1 MLLAVLVAL
10 VGGIALGGHP
20 AVLPDP
26 VRDTLVGD
34 SRGQVFEQ
42 VLDKIDADY
51 YKKPSEDKLLD
62 VALTAVVD
70 SLDDRFSHYLTPRL
84 KDANDLTRVERF
96 EGVGLMVD
104 EIPAGLAIV
113 TVYEGGPAA
122 RAGLRPGDQIVGV
135 GGMSLK
141 GKRSAEST
149 ARIKGKAGTEVRLT
163 LRRKGRT
170 FKRTMQREAVS
181 VPITSSRIVDHE
193 GERYG
198 YVKLDQFRAGA
209 GRAVSTRTRKLL
221 KAGVEGIVLDLRGN
235 GGGLLDEGVNVASVF
250 LQDGVVV
257 STKGRNRPERRFE
270 AEGDAIAKDVP
281 VVVLVD
287 GGTASASEIVT
298 GALQDRGRAT
308 VVGTRT
314 FGKGVFQEVESL
326 PNGGALDITVG
337 EYFTPKGRNLGP
349 RDGKPGGITPEIKA
363 VDKPATPKDEGL
375 DAALTALAG
384 KAP

>member
-1 MLLAVLVAL
+1 MAVLVAL

-20 AVLPDP
+20 DVLPGP

-42 VLDKIDADY
+42 VLDKIEADY

-104 EIPAGLAIV
+104 EIKAGLRIV

-122 RAGLRPGDQIVGV
+122 RAGLRPGDAIVAV
-135 GGMSLK
+135 GKTSLK
-141 GKRSAEST
+141 GKRSAAST
-149 ARIKGKAGTEVRLT
+149 ALIKGRAGTEVRLT
-163 LRRKGRT
+163 IRRKGRT
-170 FKRTMQREAVS
+170 FTRTMLRQAVS
-181 VPITSSRIVDHE
+181 IPITSSKIESYD
-193 GERYG
+193 GARYG
-198 YVKLDQFRAGA
+198 YVRLDQFRAGA
-209 GRAVSTRTRKLL
+209 GRMVAQRTRKLL
-221 KAGVEGIVLDLRGN
+221 KDGIDGIVLDLRGN

-250 LQDGVVV
+250 LDKGTVV
-257 STKGRNRPERRFE
+257 STKGRNRPERKFE
-270 AEGDAIAKDVP
+270 AEGDAISAKVP

-287 GGTASASEIVT
+287 AGTASASEIVT

-314 FGKGVFQEVESL
+314 FGKGVFQEVEPL

-349 RDGKPGGITPEIKA
+349 RDGKPGGITPEVKA
-363 VDKPATPKDEGL
+363 QDDPKTAKDE
-375 DAALTALAG
+375 ALQQALKILADKAG
-384 KAP
+384 